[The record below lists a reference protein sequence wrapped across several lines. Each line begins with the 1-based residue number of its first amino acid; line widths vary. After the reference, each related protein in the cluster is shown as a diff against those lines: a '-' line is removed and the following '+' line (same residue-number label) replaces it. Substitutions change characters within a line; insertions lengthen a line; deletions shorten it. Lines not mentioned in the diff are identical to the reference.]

1 MILLDNYGYAI
12 LTFALCTIAV
22 VYPDRPWPTC
32 LVGGSLI
39 YIYAFDIYS
48 TGGGCGGIFDGGG
61 GGFDGGGLCYLLL
74 LLLSLLFY
82 D

>member
-1 MILLDNYGYAI
+1 MDTRTKPVDSSLGL
-12 LTFALCTIAV
+12 
-22 VYPDRPWPTC
+22 